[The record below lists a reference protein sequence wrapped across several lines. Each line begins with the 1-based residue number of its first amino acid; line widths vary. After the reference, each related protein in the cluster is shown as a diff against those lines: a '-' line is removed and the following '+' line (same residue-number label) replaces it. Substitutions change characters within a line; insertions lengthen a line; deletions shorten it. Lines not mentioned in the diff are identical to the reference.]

1 MESHGGSTVFAHCE
15 TVYGRFRSV
24 REAQER
30 EQEARNRGEVLPT
43 EKRFDS
49 NCITPGTGFMVR
61 LNAQL
66 RYFVARKISTD
77 PLWQGLRVI
86 LSGHDV
92 SGRPAL
98 DRRGCVGTV
107 SLDSSD
113 TRRAAAWRTRP
124 S

>member
-1 MESHGGSTVFAHCE
+1 M
-15 TVYGRFRSV
+15 
-24 REAQER
+24 REAQDR

-77 PLWQGLRVI
+77 PMWQGIRVI

-92 SGRPAL
+92 SW
-98 DRRGCVGTV
+98 RRGAGRLQGALRWGLKMAV
-107 SLDSSD
+107 
-113 TRRAAAWRTRP
+113 
-124 S
+124 